1 MFGGANTS
9 DERGKGGKGARPA
22 VRRQRTRDENDDGGV
37 PNGEDDPRGAQQ
49 AQTPF
54 TPQIRGLDG
63 GLAKAC
69 PNMEGLTQK
78 TYRSF
83 RRRLELFERQC
94 HRRSTDAAVEGALLM
109 ISRLNNLAW
118 EATESIDYTALE
130 SSAQP
135 FKPIYKVLDDIYQY
149 QEEIEVPARCEEFFG
164 EFSRMKNEEM
174 QAYLIRH
181 KTMLAKMKEVKI
193 NIPSPLAGWHLL
205 TRAAVPRWTHVQV
218 KALCQGE
225 LEYDRVQ
232 KALMKMFGGDH
243 RPNVKDIKAGGSSAK
258 DDGFFEEDY
267 ETVYEE
273 DEAYDTYAYEDY
285 EWGYEEEAYEADE
298 YEEEDPEIDEAVDQV
313 DEAYINYLES
323 RRRMRELALSRGFF
337 PVVAL
342 PPEDGKAW
350 SKGGSGGGGKGK
362 SKGKS
367 KGKGGKSK
375 GKGKGSGGGFRRSFD
390 NRRPMSGLRRPTS
403 STSTN
408 INDSPKSTLSGSTAA
423 HGPRFKRYRVQ
434 ANGVKEVSEDQ
445 VTMVDDVTE
454 EVADNPDIVNVEAE
468 YCFFTTMN
476 AGKAIVDS
484 GATRTITGEN
494 TWKLWLEHLN
504 PQEINVNPCQ
514 RDFRFGGG
522 EVLRSHYEVTFP
534 AYVNGQR
541 LQLTASVVPG
551 STPFLISR
559 PTLEA
564 WCAKQDFSKG
574 TMQVMNGQ
582 WFKPERGHRGHY
594 VLDLLNRDEV
604 CMMEESPS
612 DPWHIELTLELDA
625 LETNDEAFL
634 EIEDHQTLVAEVT
647 KKATQSKS
655 LLFFELY
662 VDKGNL
668 ATSLAEKYDDV
679 TVATFSLPEW
689 DFSKVSVR
697 TAFLKLLKAERPH
710 FVWIAPPCTKW
721 SKMQNLCALTPEYQ
735 SYLQDVRA
743 EEESSHLW
751 LTKRVSDYCEN
762 DDAGFGFEHPKEAL
776 SWKTETIESMNKDIY
791 KDAICDR
798 CQTGLVYRDSSG
810 IVVGKVKKSTKI
822 RTNSDSV
829 FEALHLQCQCNP
841 GEHIPMEGKSRALR
855 AMQNYERGFTDRVAP
870 AIYDTMVESWRKRET
885 MKILVSEEL
894 NDMEVDDEKQ
904 KDRKPDISPEDKE
917 LMRTHGKKAYQIV
930 SKLHRQLGHP
940 SNDKL
945 CRALHDAKF
954 PSEVIEVAKN
964 FSCSNCNSD
973 VQKKIPKP
981 APLPQAS
988 HFNELMEIDVFHI
1001 KWDDKKYKILAA
1013 IDVYSRYE
1021 INALMKRETEEEELG
1036 ILEKQWFNVF
1046 GAPEKVKTD
1055 SSGAHMSESYQQRLN
1070 DFGSKL
1076 LLVPKEA
1083 HYKMGIVERL
1093 HAVRRLQLLKM
1104 KRDFPDLELSRAITL
1119 ACQQRNRLR
1128 SVNGTSPSHIVF
1140 GTAPQHPKGLLDEPW
1155 DNRPDLPSAVQED
1168 HALRLTAA
1176 RCFYEANHDQALR
1189 RALLGRPRSE
1199 PPVFEIGQWAYY
1211 WRTTDEKLQ
1220 VQRWKG
1226 PALICMLEPSANS
1239 ARTTCVWLAH
1249 GASLVRATIEHVRLE
1264 NPREAAARIATMPD
1278 TIASRPLH
1286 QQVTQALRP
1295 VRGPVRFLN
1304 LGGPGSSDAS
1314 PELLLSPES
1323 VVQPMVLDNPPND
1336 MEQAE
1341 SKEVVMDEPAMADH
1355 DDDPGAS
1362 DEAQAKAETDSG
1374 SHEPSTLQQPQTQ
1387 ASAAADTHRQQ
1398 QTHTTKEEEAPKDRE
1413 RERSRSPPPK
1423 AAALQSYNLA
1433 RKLDGMPQVDSSDPR
1448 FLSYMKSIDEELIA
1462 DAINEKHLSPEDRKA
1477 FDEAKNKA
1485 LQVWIDNQAWR
1496 AVDRSEAQEGEL
1508 VPARML
1514 QRWKPTKDG
1523 KVANCR
1529 VIIQGF
1535 RHRDVLESELEKE
1548 SPTLSRIGR
1557 MLIMQWTCQLQFKLF
1572 SAGVKSA
1579 FMQSDSIDQ
1588 ETRIYIQPSADMR
1601 RRLSSMMGLRDH
1613 QVLKATKPA
1622 FGDVRAPRQWY
1633 QTADHYLTEELLMVH
1648 HPLDRCIYLSVRT
1661 ATKDDNPFQVFY
1673 NKENEALIVDGY
1685 LGLHVDDFIGAG
1697 EGIQSPQDVQG
1708 FEATDEAP
1716 TCFAARLRLLSQRFR
1731 FGSWDF
1737 GEQGHMLFCGTEVK
1751 QGLNWDQITLSLK
1764 QYIHRL
1770 KPATLEKTRK
1780 ATPEAPLDEKE
1791 HRTLRAIIGA
1801 LAWPAGQCLP
1811 QLSASISIL
1820 QASASSPTVQDLL
1833 TANKVLRFAKEVV
1846 QNYVLTLR
1854 KHGSSLADLQ
1864 FGAYTDA
1871 SWSVRPDGSSQGG
1884 YLLFVAS
1891 ANELASEKPMALT
1904 ILDWQSRKLPRMCRS
1919 SLSAESQASSAAVDE
1934 LEWLKVFAAAMV
1946 DPFINISEDSTMSK
1960 FGPSP
1965 LITDAKSLFDA
1976 ARSVSSGLR
1985 LSEKRTAIEVTIVR
1999 ERLEALGGHWRWVNS
2014 AQQLADGLTKPTSRE
2029 NFAEQLRRGVHQLK
2043 FDPTYTAA
2051 KKVGRDARNQELEE
2065 HEAVSK
2071 QLFGEALL
2079 GEVVHD
2085 ETVCLLPECNKKVEK
2100 KHGHEKY
2107 CSRRHF
2113 YKHRHRSELL
2123 NDDVWRKSAL
2133 TACGILTCE
2142 ALPKAAALQ
2151 VHVEIED
2158 GDALKFFFTFMI
2170 LVLCFS
2176 FGLKDRLQQV
2186 LLTMF
2191 NWVIHPPVENQA
2203 EEIFEPEAED
2213 ATRRHEI
2220 LNDNDPAIPEIE
2232 NDGEEPE
2239 VEDSPHRHDAGSSTV
2254 NDDTDLDDEE
2264 WARWQRIKAAVI
2276 EEPSQHFWRRRLEK
2290 ARDFRNKEVDI
2301 HTRTI
2306 VVNEDFTNSRIR
2318 RYKETH
2324 QVEDTHHVTEEEIA
2338 CWNRQFN
2345 RSLRFIYDAGWH
2357 VSLKRKERDEM
2368 EYTENLVTRLSFFEV
2383 HDKIVQ
2389 TPLTFDPNLGRNQ
2402 FVTARPHEHGAYEFH
2417 NDFYPH
2423 IR

>member
-1 MFGGANTS
+1 
-9 DERGKGGKGARPA
+9 
-22 VRRQRTRDENDDGGV
+22 
-37 PNGEDDPRGAQQ
+37 
-49 AQTPF
+49 
-54 TPQIRGLDG
+54 
-63 GLAKAC
+63 
-69 PNMEGLTQK
+69 
-78 TYRSF
+78 
-83 RRRLELFERQC
+83 
-94 HRRSTDAAVEGALLM
+94 
-109 ISRLNNLAW
+109 
-118 EATESIDYTALE
+118 
-130 SSAQP
+130 
-135 FKPIYKVLDDIYQY
+135 
-149 QEEIEVPARCEEFFG
+149 
-164 EFSRMKNEEM
+164 
-174 QAYLIRH
+174 
-181 KTMLAKMKEVKI
+181 MKEVKI

-298 YEEEDPEIDEAVDQV
+298 YEEEDPEIDEAVD
-313 DEAYINYLES
+313 
-323 RRRMRELALSRGFF
+323 
-337 PVVAL
+337 
-342 PPEDGKAW
+342 
-350 SKGGSGGGGKGK
+350 
-362 SKGKS
+362 
-367 KGKGGKSK
+367 
-375 GKGKGSGGGFRRSFD
+375 
-390 NRRPMSGLRRPTS
+390 
-403 STSTN
+403 
-408 INDSPKSTLSGSTAA
+408 
-423 HGPRFKRYRVQ
+423 
-434 ANGVKEVSEDQ
+434 
-445 VTMVDDVTE
+445 
-454 EVADNPDIVNVEAE
+454 
-468 YCFFTTMN
+468 
-476 AGKAIVDS
+476 
-484 GATRTITGEN
+484 
-494 TWKLWLEHLN
+494 
-504 PQEINVNPCQ
+504 QEINVNPCQ

-981 APLPQAS
+981 ASLPQAS

-1104 KRDFPDLELSRAITL
+1104 KRDFPDLELSR
-1119 ACQQRNRLR
+1119 
-1128 SVNGTSPSHIVF
+1128 
-1140 GTAPQHPKGLLDEPW
+1140 
-1155 DNRPDLPSAVQED
+1155 
-1168 HALRLTAA
+1168 
-1176 RCFYEANHDQALR
+1176 
-1189 RALLGRPRSE
+1189 
-1199 PPVFEIGQWAYY
+1199 
-1211 WRTTDEKLQ
+1211 
-1220 VQRWKG
+1220 
-1226 PALICMLEPSANS
+1226 
-1239 ARTTCVWLAH
+1239 
-1249 GASLVRATIEHVRLE
+1249 
-1264 NPREAAARIATMPD
+1264 
-1278 TIASRPLH
+1278 
-1286 QQVTQALRP
+1286 
-1295 VRGPVRFLN
+1295 
-1304 LGGPGSSDAS
+1304 
-1314 PELLLSPES
+1314 
-1323 VVQPMVLDNPPND
+1323 
-1336 MEQAE
+1336 
-1341 SKEVVMDEPAMADH
+1341 
-1355 DDDPGAS
+1355 
-1362 DEAQAKAETDSG
+1362 
-1374 SHEPSTLQQPQTQ
+1374 
-1387 ASAAADTHRQQ
+1387 
-1398 QTHTTKEEEAPKDRE
+1398 
-1413 RERSRSPPPK
+1413 
-1423 AAALQSYNLA
+1423 
-1433 RKLDGMPQVDSSDPR
+1433 
-1448 FLSYMKSIDEELIA
+1448 
-1462 DAINEKHLSPEDRKA
+1462 
-1477 FDEAKNKA
+1477 
-1485 LQVWIDNQAWR
+1485 
-1496 AVDRSEAQEGEL
+1496 
-1508 VPARML
+1508 
-1514 QRWKPTKDG
+1514 
-1523 KVANCR
+1523 
-1529 VIIQGF
+1529 
-1535 RHRDVLESELEKE
+1535 
-1548 SPTLSRIGR
+1548 
-1557 MLIMQWTCQLQFKLF
+1557 
-1572 SAGVKSA
+1572 
-1579 FMQSDSIDQ
+1579 
-1588 ETRIYIQPSADMR
+1588 
-1601 RRLSSMMGLRDH
+1601 
-1613 QVLKATKPA
+1613 
-1622 FGDVRAPRQWY
+1622 
-1633 QTADHYLTEELLMVH
+1633 
-1648 HPLDRCIYLSVRT
+1648 
-1661 ATKDDNPFQVFY
+1661 
-1673 NKENEALIVDGY
+1673 
-1685 LGLHVDDFIGAG
+1685 
-1697 EGIQSPQDVQG
+1697 
-1708 FEATDEAP
+1708 
-1716 TCFAARLRLLSQRFR
+1716 
-1731 FGSWDF
+1731 
-1737 GEQGHMLFCGTEVK
+1737 
-1751 QGLNWDQITLSLK
+1751 
-1764 QYIHRL
+1764 
-1770 KPATLEKTRK
+1770 
-1780 ATPEAPLDEKE
+1780 
-1791 HRTLRAIIGA
+1791 
-1801 LAWPAGQCLP
+1801 
-1811 QLSASISIL
+1811 
-1820 QASASSPTVQDLL
+1820 
-1833 TANKVLRFAKEVV
+1833 
-1846 QNYVLTLR
+1846 
-1854 KHGSSLADLQ
+1854 
-1864 FGAYTDA
+1864 
-1871 SWSVRPDGSSQGG
+1871 

-2176 FGLKDRLQQV
+2176 FGLKDHLQQV